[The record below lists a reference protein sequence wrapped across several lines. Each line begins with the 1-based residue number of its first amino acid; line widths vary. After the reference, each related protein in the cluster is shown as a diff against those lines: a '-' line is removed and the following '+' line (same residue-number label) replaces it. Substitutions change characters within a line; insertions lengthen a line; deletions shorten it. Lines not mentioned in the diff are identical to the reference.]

1 MNKECK
7 EKAVNT
13 TSDES
18 AVQDCVQSPE
28 HLRLFSNRTC
38 VVNSGYEKTADIWFV
53 FSDNAKLIIKALCM
67 EDTSEWSKLGVAKRI
82 QSCRE
87 ETVQIG
93 KKESVKII

>member
-1 MNKECK
+1 M
-7 EKAVNT
+7 
-13 TSDES
+13 
-18 AVQDCVQSPE
+18 

-67 EDTSEWSKLGVAKRI
+67 EDMSEWSKLGVAKRI